1 MVAVQCVWRA
11 GSLFVFV
18 SFYVCICVLFVF
30 YICISYL
37 HLFVFA
43 VILVDNFKF
52 QCDHLHRIQ
61 PLYIQHQCCN
71 PYGKVTMMIVIV
83 MIIPHCEVSESKH
96 EHICRCCTECL
107 EGLGWVSST
116 SLLLLLS
123 ATTSTQR
130 EHLQQVLFMMI
141 GMLAECDGLVSRL
154 SIILDFF
161 IGIRTG
167 LEFGTPKKSQNRS

>member
-96 EHICRCCTECL
+96 EHIFADAVRSAWRVWAGSHLPPCCCCCR
-107 EGLGWVSST
+107 
-116 SLLLLLS
+116 LLLRLKE
-123 ATTSTQR
+123 ST
-130 EHLQQVLFMMI
+130 
-141 GMLAECDGLVSRL
+141 C
-154 SIILDFF
+154 
-161 IGIRTG
+161 
-167 LEFGTPKKSQNRS
+167 NRSSS